1 MVTSPDEE
9 QPSSTTA
16 VNNVVPPQP
25 TPRTSTTGHGEQHQH
40 HILQQQQ
47 QLQVQQGLAAQRMD
61 AVMGLENFRFCS
73 VLGRGHFGKV
83 KWRLHGQLVQCLFA
97 LSGRKTFLDFLCKLS
112 WRNFWLVSLINSLIS
127 KVNYCLNVFLVDF
140 TELVEP
146 GNTKGHCTV
155 DLLSDWF
162 GLVCSANKNK
172 NCQLSYSWFLT
183 SQTGGQQYS
192 DASPFSIPWLS

>member
-83 KWRLHGQLVQCLFA
+83 KWRLHGPLVQCLIV
-97 LSGRKTFLDFLCKLS
+97 LSGRKTFFEFLCKLS

-127 KVNYCLNVFLVDF
+127 KVNYSLNVF
-140 TELVEP
+140 LVEP
-146 GNTKGHCTV
+146 GNTNWANIALSARCFQYCLMGETNKFASQV
-155 DLLSDWF
+155 KKDL
-162 GLVCSANKNK
+162 
-172 NCQLSYSWFLT
+172 
-183 SQTGGQQYS
+183 
-192 DASPFSIPWLS
+192 